1 MLLACLPW
9 ARMGWMQRHST
20 CLKPIL
26 GPECAATP
34 CATLARRQML
44 PHHTHTMQLR
54 MRNLTQVRPG
64 SLTGASNP
72 CPQLTNP
79 EPHLTNPEPHL
90 GDPTNPP
97 NHPPN
102 PTHPAGPG
110 GAQAHAGAKGG
121 GHGACRPGEGPP
133 GPSNYTQPPP
143 TSEPP
148 HRAWPEPRTVLTLT
162 LIGGD
167 PGGHGACGPGEG
179 PRPRPLELYTANPD
193 LYTPHRANYLAR

>member
-1 MLLACLPW
+1 
-9 ARMGWMQRHST
+9 
-20 CLKPIL
+20 
-26 GPECAATP
+26 
-34 CATLARRQML
+34 ML

-90 GDPTNPP
+90 GDPTNTP

-121 GHGACRPGEGPP
+121 RHGAC
-133 GPSNYTQPPP
+133 
-143 TSEPP
+143 
-148 HRAWPEPRTVLTLT
+148 
-162 LIGGD
+162 
-167 PGGHGACGPGEG
+167 
-179 PRPRPLELYTANPD
+179 EL
-193 LYTPHRANYLAR
+193 

>member
-1 MLLACLPW
+1 MVGSKAPSFRSLLLPGFPHQHPVAPARTAGVFWPLSRATVLLACLPW
-9 ARMGWMQRHST
+9 ARMGWMRRHST

-44 PHHTHTMQLR
+44 PHHMHPMHMRT
-54 MRNLTQVRPG
+54 RNLTQVRPG

-110 GAQAHAGAKGG
+110 GAQAHAGAEGG

-133 GPSNYTQPPP
+133 RPPRTIHSRPP
-143 TSEPP
+143 TSAPPTEP
-148 HRAWPEPRTVLTLT
+148 T
-162 LIGGD
+162 I
-167 PGGHGACGPGEG
+167 
-179 PRPRPLELYTANPD
+179 
-193 LYTPHRANYLAR
+193 